1 MSKFKHQFN
10 QKLKD
15 SHHIS
20 GRETPCIT
28 GSDRSQTVMFPPF
41 VDDYVSCDNQ
51 VRFIDAYMEELDLSE
66 MGFTYSIPELTGR
79 PSYKFS
85 DLLKLFIYG
94 YLVRVMRNRYEQ

>member
-51 VRFIDAYMEELDLSE
+51 VRFIDAYGRI
-66 MGFTYSIPELTGR
+66 GFIRFG
-79 PSYKFS
+79 
-85 DLLKLFIYG
+85 IYIFDT
-94 YLVRVMRNRYEQ
+94 RTNRSPIL